1 MSGNADMSKSA
12 SKVMTVRTASGI
24 ARIRRQVAPALAVML
39 AASLAGCANRDSITV
54 GSVPDDYRT
63 THPIVIAEKNQK
75 IDLPVGAGDRGMT
88 GAQRDALLG
97 FLDGYDKSAAPALT
111 IAMPAGSANEVAAR
125 AAGRDFARLAMA
137 AGVKRNRIVMTSY
150 QSAVPEASAPV
161 RVAFVA
167 VRAQT
172 DKCGRWPDDLTE
184 TSENRHYADFGCSYQ
199 NNLAAQVANPND
211 LIGPRKQSEIDAE
224 NRGAVIDK
232 YRARGISDEFL
243 GNSEVTY

>member
-1 MSGNADMSKSA
+1 MTNAA
-12 SKVMTVRTASGI
+12 TERE
-24 ARIRRQVAPALAVML
+24 RIRRSIVPALAIAL
-39 AASLAGCANRDSITV
+39 AASLAGCANRDSVTV
-54 GSVPDDYRT
+54 GSIPDDYRT

-97 FLDGYDKSAAPALT
+97 FLDGYDKSAAPTLT
-111 IAMPAGSANEVAAR
+111 IAAPVGSANQLAAQ
-125 AAGRDFARLAMA
+125 AASRDFARLAMA
-137 AGVKRNRIVMTSY
+137 AGVKRNRIVMTAY

-172 DKCGRWPDDLTE
+172 DKCGRWPEDLLQ
-184 TSENRHYADFGCSYQ
+184 TSENKHYADFGCSYQ
-199 NNLAAQVANPND
+199 NNLAAQMANPND
-211 LIGPRKQSEIDAE
+211 LLGPRKQSDIDAE

>member
-1 MSGNADMSKSA
+1 MSKSG
-12 SKVMTVRTASGI
+12 SKVMTVASPGSGRE
-24 ARIRRQVAPALAVML
+24 RIRRSAIPALAIAL

-88 GAQRDALLG
+88 GAQRDTLLG
-97 FLDGYDKSAAPALT
+97 FLDGYDKGAAPSLT
-111 IAMPAGSANEVAAR
+111 IAIPRGSANEVAALV
-125 AAGRDFARLAMA
+125 AGRDFARVAVA

-172 DKCGRWPDDLTE
+172 DKCGRWPDDMLE
-184 TSENRHYADFGCSYQ
+184 TSQNKHYADFGCSYQ
-199 NNLAAQVANPND
+199 NNLAAQMVNPND
-211 LIGPRKQSEIDAE
+211 LLGPRKQSDIDAE
-224 NRGAVIDK
+224 NRGAVIDL
-232 YRARGISDEFL
+232 YRSRGISNEFL

>member
-1 MSGNADMSKSA
+1 MSKSA
-12 SKVMTVRTASGI
+12 SKVTTVRTASGI
-24 ARIRRQVAPALAVML
+24 ARIGRKVVPALAVAL
-39 AASLAGCANRDSITV
+39 AASLAGCANRDSVTV
-54 GSVPDDYRT
+54 GSIPDDYRT

-111 IAMPAGSANEVAAR
+111 IAMPAGSANEVAAQ
-125 AAGRDFARLAMA
+125 AAGRDFARLAMK

-184 TSENRHYADFGCSYQ
+184 TSENKHYADFGCSYQ

-224 NRGAVIDK
+224 NRGAVIDV

>member
-1 MSGNADMSKSA
+1 MSKSG
-12 SKVMTVRTASGI
+12 SKVMTIASPESGRE
-24 ARIRRQVAPALAVML
+24 RIRRSAIPALAIAL

-88 GAQRDALLG
+88 GAQRDTLLG
-97 FLDGYDKSAAPALT
+97 FLDGYDKGAAPSLT
-111 IAMPAGSANEVAAR
+111 IAIPRGSANEVAALV
-125 AAGRDFARLAMA
+125 AGRDFARVAVA

-172 DKCGRWPDDLTE
+172 DKCGRWPDDMLE
-184 TSENRHYADFGCSYQ
+184 TSQNKHYADFGCSYQ
-199 NNLAAQVANPND
+199 NNLAAQMVNPND
-211 LIGPRKQSEIDAE
+211 LLGPRKQSDIDAE
-224 NRGAVIDK
+224 NRGAVIDL
-232 YRARGISDEFL
+232 YRSRGISNEFL

>member
-1 MSGNADMSKSA
+1 MSKSA
-12 SKVMTVRTASGI
+12 SKVMTVRAASGI
-24 ARIRRQVAPALAVML
+24 ARIRRQVVPALAIAL
-39 AASLAGCANRDSITV
+39 ATSLAGCANRDSVTV
-54 GSVPDDYRT
+54 GSIPDDYRT

-111 IAMPAGSANEVAAR
+111 ITMPAGSANEVAAQ
-125 AAGRDFARLAMA
+125 AAGRDFARLAMR

-172 DKCGRWPDDLTE
+172 DKCGRWPDDLTA
-184 TSENRHYADFGCSYQ
+184 TSENKHYADFGCSYQ
-199 NNLAAQVANPND
+199 NNLAAQIANPND
-211 LIGPRKQSEIDAE
+211 LLGPRKQSEIDAE

-243 GNSEVTY
+243 GSSEVTY